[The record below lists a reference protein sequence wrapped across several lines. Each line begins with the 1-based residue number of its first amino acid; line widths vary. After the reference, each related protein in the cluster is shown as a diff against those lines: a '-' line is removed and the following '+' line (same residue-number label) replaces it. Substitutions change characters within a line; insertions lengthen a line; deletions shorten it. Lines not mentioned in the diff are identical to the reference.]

1 MAEISIKRLAKD
13 LKFDI
18 ICDGGKKYIQLSCYD
33 INRPGL
39 FLSGFH
45 THFDSNRIQLIG
57 TAEHS
62 YLMTMDEEN
71 RMHVLEELFSRGF
84 PFMAVSN
91 NAGDVPELKDVSL
104 KYGVPVLKS
113 RTSTATRLTAEMTS
127 YLNKKLAPMETLHA
141 VLLDIYGLGVLITG
155 DSGIGKSEAALE
167 LVKRGHRLVADD
179 VVIVKRISEHRLIG
193 EAPDTIKNMMEIRGV
208 GIINV
213 ELMYG
218 ISATIDSKSIDL
230 IVHLELWD
238 REKDYDRLGT
248 EQDRQEILGVTVPRL
263 LIPVHPGR
271 NLAIIMEAAAR
282 YTRLRLSG
290 YNALDE
296 IMERKLNKSEEE

>member
-18 ICDGGKKYIQLSCYD
+18 ISNGGKKYIQLSCYD

-39 FLSGFH
+39 FLSGYH
-45 THFDSNRIQLIG
+45 THFDSTRIQLIG

-62 YLMTMDEEN
+62 FLMGMDEDT
-71 RMHVLEELFSRGF
+71 RKQVLDELFQREF
-84 PFMAVSN
+84 PFMAVSS
-91 NAGDVPELKDVSL
+91 NAGEVPELAYFAE

-113 RTSTATRLTAEMTS
+113 RTSTATRLTAEMTA
-127 YLNKKLAPMETLHA
+127 YLNKQLAPTETLHA

-155 DSGIGKSEAALE
+155 DSGIGKSETALE

-179 VVIVKRISEHRLIG
+179 VVVVKRISENRLIG
-193 EAPDTIKNMMEIRGV
+193 EAPDTIKDMMEIRGV

-230 IVHLELWD
+230 AVHLEFWD
-238 REKDYDRLGT
+238 KNKDYDRLGM
-248 EQDRQEILGVTVPRL
+248 EQDRQEILGVSVPKL
-263 LIPVHPGR
+263 VIPVHPGR
-271 NLAIIMEAAAR
+271 NLAIIMESAAR
-282 YTRLRLSG
+282 YSRLRMSG

-296 IMERKLNKSEEE
+296 IMERKLNKAEEE